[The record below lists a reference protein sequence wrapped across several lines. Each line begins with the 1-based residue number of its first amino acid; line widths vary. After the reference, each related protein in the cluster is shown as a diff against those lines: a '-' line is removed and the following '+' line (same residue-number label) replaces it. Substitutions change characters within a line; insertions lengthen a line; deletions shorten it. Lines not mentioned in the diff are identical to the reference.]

1 MMVWWLAY
9 IGLGA
14 FAGFF
19 AGLLGIGGGSVMVP
33 ILVMLFAAQGFPSGD
48 VMHLALGT
56 SMAAIFFTAIS
67 SVRTHHAH
75 GAVLWPIVA
84 RLTPGIVIGTLIG
97 TRIASQVPTKALGLI
112 FTIFICYVSVQMI
125 LNIKPKP
132 HREMPGALGTA
143 LVGAFI
149 GGLSCLVAIG
159 GGALSVPFMTWCNVK
174 VQHAIGTSAAIGF
187 PIALGGALGYVW
199 NGWSVAGLP
208 AGSFGFVYLPAV
220 VGVAFA
226 SILTAPMGARKT
238 HQLPVQTLKRIF
250 AAILLA
256 LACKMLFGLFTVP

>member
-1 MMVWWLAY
+1 
-9 IGLGA
+9 
-14 FAGFF
+14 
-19 AGLLGIGGGSVMVP
+19 
-33 ILVMLFAAQGFPSGD
+33 
-48 VMHLALGT
+48 
-56 SMAAIFFTAIS
+56 
-67 SVRTHHAH
+67 
-75 GAVLWPIVA
+75 
-84 RLTPGIVIGTLIG
+84 
-97 TRIASQVPTKALGLI
+97 
-112 FTIFICYVSVQMI
+112 
-125 LNIKPKP
+125 
-132 HREMPGALGTA
+132 
-143 LVGAFI
+143 
-149 GGLSCLVAIG
+149 
-159 GGALSVPFMTWCNVK
+159 VPFMTWCNVK